1 MDPEQLKVKI
11 QTNLI
16 QSGEYDRLS
25 SQLKLKLAESGWLD
39 DVRRMASEEVS
50 SSNTTNFTKLNQT
63 LEPKALSMVP
73 ESVREQTLQ
82 QIKEFIEKIVE
93 TEQ

>member
-39 DVRRMASEEVS
+39 DVRRMASG
-50 SSNTTNFTKLNQT
+50 
-63 LEPKALSMVP
+63 
-73 ESVREQTLQ
+73 
-82 QIKEFIEKIVE
+82 
-93 TEQ
+93 